1 MSNLSIILDFV
12 KKNPKTFILYFIAV
26 FVMLPIETYAL
37 PKATSQ
43 FISSLYTS
51 TFELE
56 NVYPMI
62 VMLFAMLIISLM
74 KTRLENEIIP
84 SFVIFI
90 RKWVYK
96 TIIAKYQKKF
106 ESLPLGKIISV
117 LSEYPNS
124 ARNIM
129 VQVVRLYIPYMLS
142 LLFLSG
148 YFYYLNPKLGMVQL
162 LTIVGGL
169 ILFFTDTMGCINSAK
184 KAHLNMINLY
194 ENIQDRL
201 SNIVS
206 IYVSQQEKDEISNH
220 GKLEDE
226 NRDLYFKNLNFGWYT
241 SMKTNILMILSFSIF
256 SYVIFILYK
265 NGEIKMEQITQAFI
279 AEIYYFLTILR
290 RLQNWSF
297 DMVNSAGN
305 INAILEYIG
314 TYEEL
319 KDVKLEVSTNKK
331 PNLTKN
337 KKNSKD
343 KILNVSKLYFKYP
356 NTKRFVIKNLSFSV
370 YENEKI
376 WFKGNS
382 GCGKSTLM
390 KILMS
395 ALPPTKGVI
404 ELGYDKMNIQT
415 TPVPILRKNISFV
428 NQNTKL
434 FNSSIIE
441 NMKYGNND
449 ITNKDIEKFVKSLN
463 ITIFDKLEKG
473 LYTSCGINGD
483 NLSGGQK
490 QVVLII
496 RCYFRPAQL
505 ILMDEP
511 LSAIDETNIPEI
523 LEVIKKTTDKK
534 TLLIISHDSKIAP
547 IITREINVCTK

>member
-1 MSNLSIILDFV
+1 MSNLNLIFDFV
-12 KKNPKTFILYFIAV
+12 KTNPKMFIIYFVTV
-26 FVMLPIETYAL
+26 FVMLPVEMYSL

-51 TFELE
+51 TFDIQK
-56 NVYPMI
+56 VYPMI
-62 VMLFAMLIISLM
+62 VMLVIMLAISLV

-142 LLFLSG
+142 LLFLCG
-148 YFYYLNPKLGMVQL
+148 YFYHLNPILGIVQL
-162 LTIVGGL
+162 LTIVACM
-169 ILFFTDTMGCINSAK
+169 ILFFTDTMGCIHSAK

-206 IYVSQQEKDEISNH
+206 IYVSQQEKDEIREH

-226 NRDLYFKNLNFGWYT
+226 NKELYLANLNCGWYT
-241 SMKTNILMILSFSIF
+241 SIKTHIFIIASFCTF
-256 SYVIFILYK
+256 SYVMLTLYK
-265 NGEIKMEQITQAFI
+265 RGDIKMEQITQAFI

-305 INAILEYIG
+305 INAILDYIG
-314 TYEEL
+314 TYEDL
-319 KDVKLEVSTNKK
+319 KDLKLDVVNDKK
-331 PNLTKN
+331 PNLVKKGKN
-337 KKNSKD
+337 GRD
-343 KILNVSKLYFKYP
+343 KILNISNLYFKYP
-356 NTKRFVIKNLSFSV
+356 NTKNLVIKNLSFSV

-395 ALPPTKGVI
+395 ALPPTKGIV

-415 TPVPILRKNISFV
+415 TPVSVLRKNISFV

-434 FNSSIIE
+434 FNSSIID
-441 NMKYGNND
+441 NMKYGNKNV
-449 ITNKDIEKFVKSLN
+449 TNKDIEKFVKSLN
-463 ITIFDKLEKG
+463 ITLFDKLEKG
-473 LYTSCGINGD
+473 LHTSCGINGD

-511 LSAIDETNIPEI
+511 LSAIDENNIQEVLEI
-523 LEVIKKTTDKK
+523 IKKTTDKK
-534 TLLIISHDSKIAP
+534 TLLIISHDSKIAS
-547 IITREINVCTK
+547 IVTREINVCTK

>member
-1 MSNLSIILDFV
+1 MSNLNLIFDFV
-12 KKNPKTFILYFIAV
+12 KTSPKMFIIYFVTV
-26 FVMLPIETYAL
+26 FLMLPIEMYSL

-51 TFELE
+51 SFDIEK
-56 NVYPMI
+56 VYPMI
-62 VMLFAMLIISLM
+62 IMLVIMLAISLV

-142 LLFLSG
+142 LLFLCG
-148 YFYYLNPKLGMVQL
+148 YFYHLNPILGMVQL
-162 LTIVGGL
+162 LTIVACM
-169 ILFFTDTMGCINSAK
+169 ILFFTDTMGCIHSAK

-206 IYVSQQEKDEISNH
+206 IYVSQQEKDEIQEH

-226 NRDLYFKNLNFGWYT
+226 NKELYLANLNCGWYT
-241 SMKTNILMILSFSIF
+241 SIKTHIFIIISFCTF
-256 SYVIFILYK
+256 SYVMLTLYK
-265 NGEIKMEQITQAFI
+265 RGDIKMEQITQAFI

-305 INAILEYIG
+305 INAILDYIG
-314 TYEEL
+314 TYEDL
-319 KDVKLEVSTNKK
+319 KDLKLDVVNDKK
-331 PNLTKN
+331 PNLVKAGKN
-337 KKNSKD
+337 GKD
-343 KILNVSKLYFKYP
+343 KILNISNLYFKYP
-356 NTKRFVIKNLSFSV
+356 NTKNLVIKNLSFSV

-395 ALPPTKGVI
+395 ALPPTKGIV

-415 TPVPILRKNISFV
+415 TPVSVLRKNISFV

-434 FNSSIIE
+434 FNSSIID
-441 NMKYGNND
+441 NMKYGNKNV
-449 ITNKDIEKFVKSLN
+449 TNKDIEKFVKSLN
-463 ITIFDKLEKG
+463 ITLFDKLEKG

-511 LSAIDETNIPEI
+511 LSAIDENNIQEVLEI
-523 LEVIKKTTDKK
+523 IKKTTDKK
-534 TLLIISHDSKIAP
+534 TLLIISHDSKIAS
-547 IITREINVCTK
+547 IVTREINVCTK

>member
-1 MSNLSIILDFV
+1 MSNLNLIFDFV
-12 KKNPKTFILYFIAV
+12 KTSPKMFIIYFVTV
-26 FVMLPIETYAL
+26 FLMLPIEMYSL

-51 TFELE
+51 SFDIEK
-56 NVYPMI
+56 VYPMI
-62 VMLFAMLIISLM
+62 IMLVIMLAISLV

-142 LLFLSG
+142 LLFLCG
-148 YFYYLNPKLGMVQL
+148 YFYHLNPILGMVQL
-162 LTIVGGL
+162 LTIVACM
-169 ILFFTDTMGCINSAK
+169 ILFFTDTMGCIHSAK

-206 IYVSQQEKDEISNH
+206 IYVSQQEKDEIQEH

-226 NRDLYFKNLNFGWYT
+226 NKELYLANLNCGWYT
-241 SMKTNILMILSFSIF
+241 SIKTHIFIIISFCTF
-256 SYVIFILYK
+256 SYVMLTLYK
-265 NGEIKMEQITQAFI
+265 RGDIKMEQITQAFI

-305 INAILEYIG
+305 INAILDYIG
-314 TYEEL
+314 TYEDL
-319 KDVKLEVSTNKK
+319 KDLKLDVVNDKK
-331 PNLTKN
+331 PNLVKAGKN
-337 KKNSKD
+337 GKD
-343 KILNVSKLYFKYP
+343 KILNISNLYFKYP
-356 NTKRFVIKNLSFSV
+356 NTKNLVIKNLSFSV

-395 ALPPTKGVI
+395 ALPPTKGII

-415 TPVPILRKNISFV
+415 TPVSVLRKNISFV

-434 FNSSIIE
+434 FNSSIID
-441 NMKYGNND
+441 NMKYGNKNV
-449 ITNKDIEKFVKSLN
+449 TNKDIEKFVKSLN
-463 ITIFDKLEKG
+463 ITLFDKLEKG

-511 LSAIDETNIPEI
+511 LSAIDENNIQEVLEI
-523 LEVIKKTTDKK
+523 IKKTTDKK
-534 TLLIISHDSKIAP
+534 TLLIISHDSKIAS
-547 IITREINVCTK
+547 IVTREINVCTK

>member
-1 MSNLSIILDFV
+1 MSNLNLIFDFV
-12 KKNPKTFILYFIAV
+12 KTSPKMFIIYFVTV
-26 FVMLPIETYAL
+26 FLMLPIEMYSL

-51 TFELE
+51 SFDIEK
-56 NVYPMI
+56 VYPMI
-62 VMLFAMLIISLM
+62 IMLVIMLAISLV

-142 LLFLSG
+142 LLFLCG
-148 YFYYLNPKLGMVQL
+148 YFYHLNPILGMVQL
-162 LTIVGGL
+162 LTIVACM
-169 ILFFTDTMGCINSAK
+169 ILFFTDTMGCIHSAK

-206 IYVSQQEKDEISNH
+206 IYVSQQEKDEIQEH

-226 NRDLYFKNLNFGWYT
+226 NKELYLANLNCGWYT
-241 SMKTNILMILSFSIF
+241 SIKTHIFIIISFCTF
-256 SYVIFILYK
+256 SYVMLTLYK
-265 NGEIKMEQITQAFI
+265 RGDIKMEQITQAFI

-305 INAILEYIG
+305 INAILDYIG
-314 TYEEL
+314 TYEDL
-319 KDVKLEVSTNKK
+319 KDLKLDVVNDKK
-331 PNLTKN
+331 PNLVKAGKN
-337 KKNSKD
+337 GKD
-343 KILNVSKLYFKYP
+343 KILNISNLYFKYP
-356 NTKRFVIKNLSFSV
+356 NTKNLVIKNLSFSV

-395 ALPPTKGVI
+395 ALPPTKGIV

-415 TPVPILRKNISFV
+415 TPVSVLRKNISFV
-428 NQNTKL
+428 NQNNKL
-434 FNSSIIE
+434 FNSSIID
-441 NMKYGNND
+441 NMKYGNKNV
-449 ITNKDIEKFVKSLN
+449 TNKDIEKFVKSLN
-463 ITIFDKLEKG
+463 ITLFDKLEKG

-511 LSAIDETNIPEI
+511 LSAIDENNIQEVLEI
-523 LEVIKKTTDKK
+523 IKKTTDKK
-534 TLLIISHDSKIAP
+534 TLLIISHDSKIAS
-547 IITREINVCTK
+547 IVTREINVCTK

>member
-148 YFYYLNPKLGMVQL
+148 YFYYLNPTLGMVQL

-226 NRDLYFKNLNFGWYT
+226 NRDLYFKNLNCGWYT
-241 SMKTNILMILSFSIF
+241 SMKTNILMIVSFCIF
-256 SYVIFILYK
+256 SYVMFILYK
-265 NGEIKMEQITQAFI
+265 KGEIKMEQITQAFI

-319 KDVKLEVSTNKK
+319 KDIKLEVSTDKK
-331 PNLTKN
+331 TNLTKN
-337 KKNSKD
+337 RKNSKD